1 MSTVLTEIA
10 EERIRQDTKYGFNR
24 KLLPRE
30 WYELIKAEMWEAMAG
45 YALETPPPHDYRV
58 EMIQVAALCVA
69 AIESW
74 DLQNE

>member
-24 KLLPRE
+24 KLPPYE
-30 WYELIKAEMWEAMAG
+30 WYELIKHELFEAHCG
-45 YALETPPPHDYRV
+45 YFDKTPPPHDYRT
-58 EMIQVAALCVA
+58 EMVQVAALCVA